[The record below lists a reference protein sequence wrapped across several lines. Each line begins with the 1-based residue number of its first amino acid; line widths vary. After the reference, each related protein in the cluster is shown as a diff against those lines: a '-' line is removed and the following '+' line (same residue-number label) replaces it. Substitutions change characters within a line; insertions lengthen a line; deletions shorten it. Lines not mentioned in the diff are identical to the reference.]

1 MPYRTFLGDFEHASS
16 LGHVPTINHPLVQE
30 TLRRYLMPAERT
42 QDVGE
47 ISDNLIDPAAL
58 DQQTHPVRWTIATD
72 SSPFEHEVDPHFP
85 STRLLFMQ
93 MAAVIVDLERL
104 RERDGP
110 FADPVAIRDAQQASV
125 MAAVLPS
132 SNLIRS
138 DGTLP
143 HRAFREEVDALFRHC
158 TVEGRTLLD
167 ILLEVE
173 AERDDVATP
182 AGTLVMARCPG
193 CDAAIDEPDANFVPV
208 GTIGAP
214 CPACG
219 EALMATDALRVH
231 ETFNEH
237 GSNQEACSRA
247 LSVAE
252 RLILLALL
260 GHLQARRP
268 SVLGQMAFVTDG
280 PLALFGEVAPIKR
293 PLLRRLQRVAADQR
307 DHGYGLPVIVGIE
320 KGGMFAEHADAIR
333 EHIPEGMLM
342 TLPDHYVQRY
352 ITFRGSPHGADTYY
366 GRHFFYRAASGSI
379 FTITIPPLGNFG
391 ASPHDPFKVGDYPT
405 LRATCEVHRPNR
417 DAAVPERDD
426 PGGARAPVRRISADV
441 RRPHPQAARRGA
453 PRPRPAP
460 SGVVAPK
467 AEPNELW
474 MGAFTTRIE
483 PLRAG
488 STLAGDRPSLVAG
501 AWGRLM
507 LIRNTSDD
515 PFTEAVIR
523 RRA

>member
-167 ILLEVE
+167 VLLEVE

-193 CDAAIDEPDANFVPV
+193 CNAAIDELDANFVPV
-208 GTIGAP
+208 GTTGAP

-307 DHGYGLPVIVGIE
+307 DHGFGLPVIVGIE

-333 EHIPEGMLM
+333 ENIPEGMLM

-391 ASPHDPFKVGDYPT
+391 ASPHDPFKIGDYPT
-405 LRATCEVHRPNR
+405 LRATCEVLDRIGTRLYPNATIPVALAHQY
-417 DAAVPERDD
+417 AAYPLT
-426 PGGARAPVRRISADV
+426 SAGHILKLHAEEHLD
-441 RRPHPQAARRGA
+441 RGQHLAA
-453 PRPRPAP
+453 
-460 SGVVAPK
+460 
-467 AEPNELW
+467 
-474 MGAFTTRIE
+474 
-483 PLRAG
+483 
-488 STLAGDRPSLVAG
+488 
-501 AWGRLM
+501 
-507 LIRNTSDD
+507 
-515 PFTEAVIR
+515 
-523 RRA
+523 